1 MSIASLTTGV
11 GLSQYRGLTG
21 YQFGVGL
28 DFGVGQVTDDEIKKA
43 LSAGYQYP
51 PTDGGNVLRVQSL
64 EAVMRVTTFQQ
75 QHLIFFNMI
84 AKTPAYNTV
93 VEYNLLSNYGNT
105 KAGSFLREGEPPLP
119 QDSSYQRKLLTMK
132 YCGTQR
138 EVTHQSTLVKTAHG
152 NSVAL
157 ETANGSVYL
166 LHQIEMSLWR
176 GRADIIPES
185 YDGVER
191 FIVSDPL
198 ARQKNIID
206 VRGGI
211 IKPEYV
217 ENLAQIIT
225 QQWGS
230 ARTLFMAP
238 KAHTD
243 LSLQLYPLQRGLLSQ
258 EAQNNYLGASID
270 KIKTTNGEM
279 PINSTVFLRSGDPGS
294 NEKLAPSAAT
304 SPRAPNAPT
313 LVLAVAAGISSQFQ
327 VGDLGTWRYK
337 VTAINRFGMSGAS
350 AESTVVLAAAG
361 DGVQITITDGGG
373 ADTATG
379 YRIWRTKVVNDGAN
393 TEEEMVDVARV
404 VGAAT
409 TVYVDAN
416 DDLPGTS
423 KAFLLNLGMDIMGW
437 HQLLPMLKI
446 NLATTAP
453 TMRWM
458 QLVYGTLAVY
468 QPMKIGMI
476 KNIKDN

>member
-1 MSIASLTTGV
+1 MNASLAGV
-11 GLSQYRGLTG
+11 SLSQYRGLTG

-43 LSAGYQYP
+43 LSAGYQHP

-75 QHLIFFNMI
+75 SHLVFFNMI
-84 AKTPAYNTV
+84 AKTAAYNTV

-105 KAGSFLREGEPPLP
+105 KASSWLREGEPPVP

-132 YCGTQR
+132 YLGTQR

-157 ETANGSVYL
+157 ETANGSIYL
-166 LHQIEMSLWR
+166 LHQIEMGLWR
-176 GRADIIPES
+176 GRSDVIPES
-185 YDGVER
+185 YDGIDR
-191 FIVSDPL
+191 FIDADPISRRNNVL
-198 ARQKNIID
+198 D
-206 VRGGI
+206 LRGGV

-217 ENLAQIIT
+217 ENLAQVIV
-225 QQWGS
+225 QQWG
-230 ARTLFMAP
+230 APRMLFMAP

-243 LSLQLYPLQRGLLSQ
+243 LSLQMYALQRGILSQ
-258 EAQNNYLGASID
+258 QAQNDYLGASVD
-270 KIKTTNGEM
+270 KIKTTSGEM

-294 NEKLAPSAAT
+294 NEKLAPTAAT
-304 SPRAPNAPT
+304 SPRAPAAPT
-313 LVLAVAAGISSQFQ
+313 LALAVAAGINSLFQ
-327 VGDLGTWRYK
+327 IGDLGTWRYK
-337 VTAINRFGMSGAS
+337 VTAINRFGMSAAS

-373 ADTATG
+373 ADVATG
-379 YRIWRTKVVNDGAN
+379 YRIWRTKVVNDAAN
-393 TEEEMVDVARV
+393 TEEEMIDVPRV
-404 VGAAT
+404 PTAPT
-409 TVYVDAN
+409 TVYIDAN
-416 DDLPGTS
+416 ADLPGTS
-423 KAFLLNLGMDIMGW
+423 KAYLLNLGMDIMGW

-458 QLVYGTLAVY
+458 QLIYGTLAVY
-468 QPMKIGMI
+468 QPTKIGEI
-476 KNIKDN
+476 KNIRDN